1 MTAWIR
7 MIEDQDADPEL
18 LEVLKLART
27 PHGTVDN
34 VMRVHSLRPNTMK
47 GHVMLYRAAL
57 HDDANT
63 LPMWLQEVIGSY
75 VSLLNDCDYSYANHW
90 ANAKHLMGDDAKAD
104 AAEAALK
111 NRKPGDAF
119 GGKTLALL
127 RYAQKLTLTPGDMVR
142 EDVTALT
149 AAGVEDGEILEANQ
163 IIGYFNYVN
172 RCLNGLGV
180 TTEGDIVGYYSS
192 SDSA

>member
-18 LEVLKLART
+18 LEILKLART

-47 GHVMLYRAAL
+47 GHVILYRAAL

-104 AAEAALK
+104 SAEAALK
-111 NRKPGDAF
+111 ERKPENAF
-119 GGKTLALL
+119 EGKTLALL
-127 RYAQKLTLTPGDMVR
+127 RYAQKLTLTPGEMARD
-142 EDVTALT
+142 DVTALT
-149 AAGVEDGEILEANQ
+149 EAGVDDGEILEANQ

>member
-47 GHVMLYRAAL
+47 GHVILYRAAL

-104 AAEAALK
+104 AAESALK
-111 NRKPGDAF
+111 NRKPEDAF
-119 GGKTLALL
+119 DGKTLALL
-127 RYAQKLTLTPGDMVR
+127 RYAQRLTLTPGEMAR

-149 AAGVEDGEILEANQ
+149 EAGVDDGEILEANQ

>member
-47 GHVMLYRAAL
+47 GHVILYRAAL

-104 AAEAALK
+104 AAEPALK
-111 NRKPGDAF
+111 ERKPEDAF
-119 GGKTLALL
+119 DGKTLALL
-127 RYAQKLTLTPGDMVR
+127 RYAQKLTLAPGEMAR
-142 EDVTALT
+142 NDVTALT
-149 AAGVEDGEILEANQ
+149 EAGVDDGEILEANQ

-192 SDSA
+192 SNSA

>member
-47 GHVMLYRAAL
+47 GHVILYRAAL

-104 AAEAALK
+104 AAESALK
-111 NRKPGDAF
+111 NRKPEDAF
-119 GGKTLALL
+119 DGKTLALL
-127 RYAQKLTLTPGDMVR
+127 RYAQKLTLTPGEMVQD
-142 EDVTALT
+142 DVTALT
-149 AAGVEDGEILEANQ
+149 KAGVDDGEILEANQ

>member
-90 ANAKHLMGDDAKAD
+90 TNAKHLMGDDAQAD

>member
-1 MTAWIR
+1 

-18 LEVLKLART
+18 LEILKLART

-57 HDDANT
+57 HDDVNT

-75 VSLLNDCDYSYANHW
+75 VSLLNRCNYSYANHW

-104 AAEAALK
+104 AAEKALQ
-111 NRKPGDAF
+111 NRSPGEVFD
-119 GGKTLALL
+119 GKALALL
-127 RYAQKLTLTPGDMVR
+127 RYAEKLTVDPGDMVR
-142 EDVTALT
+142 GDITALT
-149 AAGVEDGEILEANQ
+149 DAGVDDGEILEVNQ

-192 SDSA
+192 SDTS